1 MADETYQIEI
11 PIVVEDRTG
20 APLAQANERISRF
33 ERDAHKRNLQ
43 IRKHFETIARAKI
56 EPVMRIRDSLT
67 VDVIKAK
74 VLVRSLG
81 AEHAAPVLA
90 AKDNVS
96 TVVQRVN
103 LLLEALEKN
112 DVNVIADLSGP
123 LMDEISTA
131 RNALVALG
139 NIDSAPVAELRGN
152 LDMQLLRATNVLRQL
167 DHARAEPQATLRER
181 VMARAREI
189 SNKLRGLTAR
199 TWEVTVAA
207 KDKTTDV
214 LRNIT
219 GALTSPFGLLGVGAV
234 TLGPGILAVGALN
247 NVIAFEA
254 QMSSIKALTEATG
267 RELAQVQALA
277 IKMGANTKFSALE
290 AARGIEELL
299 KAGLALDKVRAGG
312 LEAALNLAVA
322 GGLELAEAAEVM
334 ATALNAYR
342 RDGLRPSQVS
352 DILAGAANVSA
363 ANVQDLRM
371 SLQMVSAVASGVG
384 MSFRDTNIALGLF
397 AQNGL
402 KGSDAGT
409 SLRTMLMNLQPRT
422 KEQLELFK
430 RLGLMTANGAN
441 AFFDMQGRMRP
452 LVDIAGVLDK
462 VFGNMTEQQRLFYM
476 ETVFGSD
483 AIRAANILYREA
495 AGGVKRFDHAMSNVT
510 ALRVATEKMNNAAG
524 AIEQFRGAIETMQI
538 SALMPLLPLIK
549 DVALAMADWAE
560 KHTPVITRKVGEML
574 QRVKD
579 LWGEFAADPE
589 FQKLGFGDK
598 IIHVLDFALD
608 KVNIWI
614 AGEGGK
620 RVQET
625 FVKIGEIAGRAWLMG
640 LEGMARGAVG
650 AVQQGN
656 YLGGA
661 GLLAVAGLLGGGMLL
676 RGAWGLGKGAWGLG
690 KGAWGLGKGALA
702 RHVAVQAATPAVQA
716 VKAVAPKAKAVQAI
730 APVVQAA
737 KAVLPRIQTA
747 RKARQ
752 IVQATKPA
760 VQAAQAATPAV
771 QAVKAVAPKAF
782 LGKAG
787 RLLGRA
793 VFPLAIGLEAA
804 TVARAQDK
812 ARAAAQGIGALG
824 GGWGGAKLGAVIGT
838 AMLPGV
844 GTIIGGALGGLGG
857 YLAGRFA
864 AGEAVDY
871 TRRVPVPVAAAGAGQ
886 TLGVQVHAESK
897 PTYHIQTAAD
907 AEGVLKI
914 IKAHEKEIADQLA
927 DDVATKLTASFQNR
941 TLRPVFTGGR

>member
-1 MADETYQIEI
+1 MADETYRIEI
-11 PIVVEDRTG
+11 PIVVEDHTG
-20 APLAQANERISRF
+20 TPLAQANERISRF

-123 LMDEISTA
+123 LMDEINTA

-152 LDMQLLRATNVLRQL
+152 LEAQLMRTMNIMRQL

-189 SNKLRGLTAR
+189 VNKMRSLTAR

-219 GALTSPFGLLGVGAV
+219 GALLNPFALLGAGAGIGAGIFFPLRLAGEMEQARISMEYFTGSAEKGQKFLERLQSFAARTPFEFPDVREAAVGLMPLYKNMYGVDRAMNETMRTITAFGDAAGLTGAGMHGMTRALLGFRQIGTMGRLTMEELRQVTENLLIPMDIIQKELGITGEEMINLAQQGIDSRAAMEGIIRALEKNFVGGMDRMSRSLIGLTSTVRDTARLTITAFGSGMAEPVRRILLDMVGA
-234 TLGPGILAVGALN
+234 TD
-247 NVIAFEA
+247 
-254 QMSSIKALTEATG
+254 LTG
-267 RELAQVQALA
+267 DGMQ
-277 IKMGANTKFSALE
+277 KFTRRLE
-290 AARGIEELL
+290 AAGQQVGNFFERTYDGIKNLWNM
-299 KAGLALDKVRAGG
+299 LA
-312 LEAALNLAVA
+312 
-322 GGLELAEAAEVM
+322 
-334 ATALNAYR
+334 
-342 RDGLRPSQVS
+342 Q
-352 DILAGAANVSA
+352 
-363 ANVQDLRM
+363 
-371 SLQMVSAVASGVG
+371 
-384 MSFRDTNIALGLF
+384 
-397 AQNGL
+397 
-402 KGSDAGT
+402 
-409 SLRTMLMNLQPRT
+409 
-422 KEQLELFK
+422 
-430 RLGLMTANGAN
+430 
-441 AFFDMQGRMRP
+441 
-452 LVDIAGVLDK
+452 
-462 VFGNMTEQQRLFYM
+462 
-476 ETVFGSD
+476 
-483 AIRAANILYREA
+483 
-495 AGGVKRFDHAMSNVT
+495 
-510 ALRVATEKMNNAAG
+510 
-524 AIEQFRGAIETMQI
+524 
-538 SALMPLLPLIK
+538 
-549 DVALAMADWAE
+549 
-560 KHTPVITRKVGEML
+560 
-574 QRVKD
+574 
-579 LWGEFAADPE
+579 DPE
-589 FQKLGFGDK
+589 FRALDFGDK
-598 IIHVLDFALD
+598 IIYVLNMALD
-608 KVNIWI
+608 RVNAWMR
-614 AGEGGK
+614 GEGGK
-620 RVQET
+620 RLQET
-625 FVKIGEIAGRAWLMG
+625 FIKLGEIAGRAWLTG

-650 AVQQGN
+650 AIGQGN
-656 YLGGA
+656 ILGGA

-771 QAVKAVAPKAF
+771 QAAKAVAPKAF